1 MKKEQDAA
9 YNTIVAAMQ
18 EVNSRRT
25 FRNIGTPER
34 RDLDRA
40 VLLLEELSWK
50 IMSADIAKFA
60 ERTGAAAKDLK
71 ALAGKIEKSHT
82 KLRAVSSAVRKA
94 ADAAGIVA
102 DIAGTII

>member
-9 YNTIVAAMQ
+9 YHTIVAAMQ
-18 EVNSRRT
+18 EVNRRRT

-34 RDLDRA
+34 EDLDRA

-60 ERTGAAAKDLK
+60 ERTGAAARDLK
-71 ALAGKIEKSHT
+71 ALAGKIDKSYT
-82 KLRAVSSAVRKA
+82 KLKAVAAAVRKA
-94 ADAAGIVA
+94 ADAAGIAA
-102 DIAGTII
+102 DIAGKII